1 LRRKLLVPVLV
12 VLLGVTAIAA
22 ITVLQDRERRSQSAE
37 LKLARLQLAL
47 AKLQDA
53 PYKANAA
60 TGGSAALA
68 AGLMQSG
75 ESEIATTLAELQ
87 QSDPPPALAKVQAPL
102 IEFYAVLDRVYAIG
116 VSPGGYNAEAGRL
129 VAVAGLAQAEAVAQ
143 LDAAGAE
150 YAQRVHDVDNEAIF
164 GAAAAILL
172 LVGAFAFLY
181 IQNQRLLA
189 ASRREALSD
198 PLTGLANRRAFQND
212 LGARL
217 PRATVERPLLL
228 GLFDLDGF
236 KQYNDTFGHPAGD
249 ALLVRLGERLRL
261 EFDGRA
267 TAYRMGGDEFCLLA
281 SVAANASD
289 ELVQRAAAV
298 LSESSD
304 AFTITCSYGSALL
317 PTDATA
323 ADDGLRLAD
332 HRMYAQKSATAS
344 AGRQSSDVLL
354 KVLSERSRSL
364 ESHVSSVGR
373 FARLVAERLQL
384 STPEQERIQLAAELH
399 DIGKTA
405 IPDSLLNKPGK
416 LSAEEWEYMRRHTL
430 IGERII
436 LAAPALADTAALVRS
451 SHERID
457 GTGYPDG
464 LAAGEIPLGSRIIA
478 VCDAFD
484 AMISDR
490 TYRTAMPVAE
500 ALEELSLHAGT
511 QFDPMIVEAF
521 QTLIGELKRGEL
533 GLAA

>member
-1 LRRKLLVPVLV
+1 LRRKFLVPVLV

-22 ITVLQDRERRSQSAE
+22 ITTLQRRETRSQSAE
-37 LKLARLQLAL
+37 LKLSQLQLAL

-60 TGGSAALA
+60 TGGSPALA
-68 AGLMQSG
+68 AGLMRSG
-75 ESEIATTLAELQ
+75 EAQVATTLAELERN
-87 QSDPPPALAKVQAPL
+87 DPPPALAELQAPL
-102 IEFYAVLDRVYAIG
+102 AEFYAVLDQVYAIG
-116 VSPGGYNAEAGRL
+116 VSPGGYNVEAGRL
-129 VAVAGLAQAEAVAQ
+129 VAVAGHAQAEAVGR
-143 LDAAGAE
+143 LDAAAAE
-150 YAQRVHDVDNEAIF
+150 YAQRVHRVDDEAGF
-164 GAAAAILL
+164 GAATAILL
-172 LVGAFAFLY
+172 LVSAFVFLY
-181 IQNQRLLA
+181 TQNQRLLE

-198 PLTGLANRRAFQND
+198 PLTGLANRRAFRND
-212 LGARL
+212 LGAQL
-217 PRATVERPLLL
+217 ARATAERPLLL

-261 EFDGRA
+261 EFDGTA

-281 SVAANASD
+281 SVPAKTSD
-289 ELVQRAAAV
+289 ELVRRAATA
-298 LSESSD
+298 LTESSD
-304 AFTITCSYGSALL
+304 TFRVTCSYGSALL
-317 PTDATA
+317 PTEA
-323 ADDGLRLAD
+323 ADPEDALRLAD

-344 AGRQSSDVLL
+344 AERQSSDVLL

-373 FARLVAERLQL
+373 FARLLAERLQL
-384 STPEQERIQLAAELH
+384 STPEQEKIQLAAELH

-405 IPDSLLNKPGK
+405 IPDSLLNKPSE
-416 LSAEEWEYMRRHTL
+416 LSAEEWVYMRRHTL

-436 LAAPALADTAALVRS
+436 LAAPSLAETATIVRS

-457 GTGYPDG
+457 GNGYPDG
-464 LAAGEIPLGSRIIA
+464 LAADEIPLGSRIIS

-490 TYRTAMPVAE
+490 SYRPAIPVVE
-500 ALEELSLHAGT
+500 ALEELGRHAGT
-511 QFDPMIVEAF
+511 QFDPKIVEAF

-533 GLAA
+533 ELAA

>member
-1 LRRKLLVPVLV
+1 MD
-12 VLLGVTAIAA
+12 T
-22 ITVLQDRERRSQSAE
+22 E
-37 LKLARLQLAL
+37 
-47 AKLQDA
+47 
-53 PYKANAA
+53 A
-60 TGGSAALA
+60 T
-68 AGLMQSG
+68 
-75 ESEIATTLAELQ
+75 
-87 QSDPPPALAKVQAPL
+87 
-102 IEFYAVLDRVYAIG
+102 
-116 VSPGGYNAEAGRL
+116 
-129 VAVAGLAQAEAVAQ
+129 
-143 LDAAGAE
+143 
-150 YAQRVHDVDNEAIF
+150 F

-172 LVGAFAFLY
+172 LVAAFAFLY
-181 IQNQRLLA
+181 TQNRRLLE

-212 LGARL
+212 LGAQL
-217 PRATVERPLLL
+217 ARATAARPLLL

-249 ALLVRLGERLRL
+249 ALLVRLGERLSS
-261 EFDGRA
+261 EFGGAA

-281 SVAANASD
+281 SAPAKASD
-289 ELVQRAAAV
+289 DLVRRAAAA
-298 LSESSD
+298 LTESSD
-304 AFTITCSYGSALL
+304 AFRVTCSYGSALL
-317 PTDATA
+317 PTEAATPEEA
-323 ADDGLRLAD
+323 LRLAD

-384 STPEQERIQLAAELH
+384 SMPEQERIQLAAELH

-436 LAAPALADTAALVRS
+436 LAAPSLAETAALVRS

-457 GTGYPDG
+457 GAGYPDG
-464 LAAGEIPLGSRIIA
+464 LAADEIPLGSRIIA

-490 TYRTAMPVAE
+490 SYRSAIPVAD
-500 ALEELSLHAGT
+500 ALEELNRHAGT
-511 QFDPMIVEAF
+511 QFDPQIVETF
-521 QTLIGELKRGEL
+521 EKLIGELARGTLE
-533 GLAA
+533 LAA